1 MMREL
6 LLLFE
11 VVNPREATEWYGIL
25 SSEKKNSAQFSGQ
38 CQPPAL
44 YLLFL

>member
-1 MMREL
+1 MIREL

-11 VVNPREATEWYGIL
+11 VDPPEAAEWYSRL
-25 SSEKKNSAQFSGQ
+25 SSEKKNRAQFSGQ